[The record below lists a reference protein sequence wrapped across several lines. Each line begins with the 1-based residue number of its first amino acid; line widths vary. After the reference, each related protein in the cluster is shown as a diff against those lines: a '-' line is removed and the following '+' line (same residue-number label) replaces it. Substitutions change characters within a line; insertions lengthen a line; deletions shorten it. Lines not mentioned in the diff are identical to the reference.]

1 MVRPCYQSTSSY
13 EGLELPDNPGLVLYA
28 YTTIAGSPT
37 EERLQLLGNLAATD
51 AAPSTSHA

>member
-1 MVRPCYQSTSSY
+1 MLPVDLLTR
-13 EGLELPDNPGLVLYA
+13 GLELPDNPGLVLYA